1 MSVLVGVL
9 CLHQATSYISNETI
23 VFRGFMFSVG
33 NVLDVSRSIKG
44 EYAAPALHFR
54 FWGT

>member
-23 VFRGFMFSVG
+23 VFRGFMFSGG